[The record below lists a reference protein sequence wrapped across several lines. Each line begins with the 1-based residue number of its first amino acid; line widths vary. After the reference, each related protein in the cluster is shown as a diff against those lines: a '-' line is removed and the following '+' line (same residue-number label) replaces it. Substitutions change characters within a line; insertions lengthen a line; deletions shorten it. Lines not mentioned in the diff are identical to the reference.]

1 MNCNRIDNFYVKKS
15 QTTIS
20 FHFLLI
26 HKYDKINR
34 KYRSQEMHF
43 FKNSVSFIAVMS
55 VCGVALAAVAPARVG
70 VVTNPVAMRRLPS
83 LSNVMKSSAA
93 TSATTTTS
101 SSTSGSSTGTG
112 LIDDAECVNNYRDC
126 MKGDNACG
134 SGFEECTTNV
144 LFHGH
149 MSECISTLYQCSP
162 AAIERLLG
170 TSNIDALSNVDSY
183 VAGTNNSEVA
193 RYTYPTDG
201 SVMGID
207 IIGAATRN
215 KLNTSDCVKKYKR
228 CLAKDNVC
236 GEDFELCTSADEFKR
251 QAAMCDS
258 TLARCQKEGF
268 QQLFGEKITTKPSN
282 KQLAQYT
289 ADGDVHQWVEDG
301 AALAASNAVNTCY
314 KVVDTCFAN
323 ACAKNP
329 YSCVEDVDW
338 SVVNAAQSIVVGGLN
353 VDTVDTT
360 RTGKQMAGDVRKFFR
375 AACTDTIGSNQYCYM
390 TFNDGKKPT
399 KADLQDEDLRED
411 VFGEAYASRKTI
423 LTTKVNE
430 LVKKF
435 DSDARNKCIETFKSC
450 AVHSCGGGSGAA
462 CYSRVFGNSSTEKS
476 INGKDAYSDIENG
489 CAAIVNTDAN
499 CRHMAAMQ
507 GADTYT
513 FEMGGTVDTFG
524 ILFPTY
530 QGGSNNN
537 APIVSA
543 LNADLSTS
551 YNAASIEQ
559 MKRQCQ
565 NVVSNCVK
573 SMCGKDY
580 MNCYRNRNDISL
592 AVYDTGDA
600 GFDKSMNKVGG
611 VLDYTIVQG
620 LCASTVKSADA
631 CGESLAIA
639 KLGVPDGESSVTAG
653 WGTGLSTIGNA
664 WNNSAKSVKVAA
676 STETMQEVN
685 SSGKKICDCTNGG
698 TGVCADEEGG
708 DIRCTTA
715 HMISRTS
722 YVEKQAIN
730 TVFQDVLADVEAEA
744 QAQYKAKLTKEQNV
758 CLAQNPGANPNPTF
772 VWAKLKGNNGKLPKT
787 YASHGFGETTVESN
801 DLYKSFCRVKVTLQ
815 SEDRDLTTLLSGGS
829 IEMPDVKNLGFAG
842 IDWLAKD
849 DDRTVK
855 GSGNNE
861 STVYFAAGDAFTC
874 GSWVSEKTLDAMSA
888 KVGAQAR
895 KDAGQGSQADKNVKL
910 WTTLGVGTL
919 GAGLSAWGYDA
930 LQSKSSLGGFLN
942 KDLNKT
948 NVATE
953 AKELVDKARSNYNTA
968 LRDKKQATMDT
979 ALSYAQQAKS
989 KLVAAG
995 LSDEVSDIDIPSRVS
1010 LTTKQGD
1017 ELTAAQDAV
1026 DAAYDWDSNEKLNV
1040 LGLISEV
1047 TALATTHANNN
1058 NSDNAAITT
1067 AISELNSMVNA
1078 KPTSVTDSTSAVQD
1092 RVARIVAKF
1101 DSSKYN
1107 WSAKNYDKDNT
1118 WKPLKTRLEAAKLHS
1133 VQTTTAREA
1142 KAATYGPSSTDWDD
1156 NSVTLDTAINEL
1168 QTACNNISND
1178 ADTKNSAQ
1186 KKRIIG
1192 DVVAGAAGGIATA
1205 ALANGIVSS
1214 AQKAKYENA
1223 ENAAVKEW
1231 MENIGSK
1238 IHCYINGELVGD
1250 FGDIVTVN
1258 ITED

>member
-1 MNCNRIDNFYVKKS
+1 
-15 QTTIS
+15 
-20 FHFLLI
+20 
-26 HKYDKINR
+26 
-34 KYRSQEMHF
+34 MHF

-70 VVTNPVAMRRLPS
+70 VVANAAAMRRLPS
-83 LSNVMKSSAA
+83 LSNVMKSSA
-93 TSATTTTS
+93 ATTTTS

-112 LIDDAECVNNYRDC
+112 LIDDTECVDNYRDC

-149 MSECISTLYQCSP
+149 MSECFSTLYQCSP

-170 TSNIDALSNVDSY
+170 TSNLDALSNVDSY

-201 SVMGID
+201 SVMGMD

-215 KLNTSDCVKKYKR
+215 KLNTADCVKKYKR

-251 QAAMCDS
+251 QATMCDS

-282 KQLAQYT
+282 KQLGQYT

-338 SVVNAAQSIVVGGLN
+338 SVVNAAQSIVVGGLD

-476 INGKDAYSDIENG
+476 INGANAYSDIENG

-513 FEMGGTVDTFG
+513 FEMGGTIDTFG
-524 ILFPTY
+524 TLFPKFD
-530 QGGSNNN
+530 GSNNN

-551 YNAASIEQ
+551 YNAAAIEG
-559 MKRQCQ
+559 MKKQCS
-565 NVVSNCVK
+565 NVVTNCVK
-573 SMCGKDY
+573 SMCGTDY
-580 MNCYRNRNDISL
+580 KNCYRNRNDIRLNTYATESNN
-592 AVYDTGDA
+592 
-600 GFDKSMNKVGG
+600 FNKSMNRVGG

-631 CGESLAIA
+631 CAESLAIA
-639 KLGVPDGESSVTAG
+639 KVGIRDGQSDLTMG
-653 WGTGLSTIGNA
+653 WGTNQTTLSSAWRNSSANYGYNTTMSDTVPETDNQGRKLCKCQNGGKAVCDSEQGGVIGCSDVSMITRDVQLS
-664 WNNSAKSVKVAA
+664 NSAVN
-676 STETMQEVN
+676 TLFQE
-685 SSGKKICDCTNGG
+685 
-698 TGVCADEEGG
+698 
-708 DIRCTTA
+708 
-715 HMISRTS
+715 
-722 YVEKQAIN
+722 
-730 TVFQDVLADVEAEA
+730 VLADVELEA

-758 CLAQNPGANPNPTF
+758 CLAQNTGANPDATF
-772 VWAKLKGNNGKLPKT
+772 VWAKLKNQNNKLGSD
-787 YASHGFGETTVESN
+787 YSINGLGDNGSVASN
-801 DLYKSFCRVKVTLQ
+801 DLYDSFCRVKVTVQ
-815 SEDRDLTTLLSGGS
+815 SEDKDIQAALS
-829 IEMPDVKNLGFAG
+829 
-842 IDWLAKD
+842 
-849 DDRTVK
+849 K
-855 GSGNNE
+855 GKATSR
-861 STVYFAAGDAFTC
+861 VYFAVGDPFTC
-874 GSWVSEKTLDAMSA
+874 GSWISGDTLDDISEAVAGKKTGTDAEGTLSTSQTWGLTGITALSSIAGIVGTDLLQNKTGLGGLLGTTTIKDYNDLSNDCIDLVTKARNEYNTALTNNNQASMNNAVRLANEVRTKLVNAGVDSA
-888 KVGAQAR
+888 RSVVVPSMTQISVPGSGGQSYEWNPSDVATINALITNMRAGSNSGDVVVKTALEGAEFQYKYAPASADENRTTTVRSYLHTADAKFGNKYSSQIDAVNLKAQATSGTTTSG
-895 KDAGQGSQADKNVKL
+895 KGWSQADKDKFVSVLDGFQSGCAGGAAAVNQKGNKNFWNNGGGRAVMDVA
-910 WTTLGVGTL
+910 GGAVVGL
-919 GAGLSAWGYDA
+919 AGHFTAR
-930 LQSKSSLGGFLN
+930 KIM
-942 KDLNKT
+942 
-948 NVATE
+948 E
-953 AKELVDKARSNYNTA
+953 ANNRS
-968 LRDKKQATMDT
+968 
-979 ALSYAQQAKS
+979 
-989 KLVAAG
+989 
-995 LSDEVSDIDIPSRVS
+995 EF
-1010 LTTKQGD
+1010 
-1017 ELTAAQDAV
+1017 TAAQ
-1026 DAAYDWDSNEKLNV
+1026 
-1040 LGLISEV
+1040 
-1047 TALATTHANNN
+1047 
-1058 NSDNAAITT
+1058 
-1067 AISELNSMVNA
+1067 
-1078 KPTSVTDSTSAVQD
+1078 
-1092 RVARIVAKF
+1092 
-1101 DSSKYN
+1101 
-1107 WSAKNYDKDNT
+1107 
-1118 WKPLKTRLEAAKLHS
+1118 
-1133 VQTTTAREA
+1133 
-1142 KAATYGPSSTDWDD
+1142 
-1156 NSVTLDTAINEL
+1156 
-1168 QTACNNISND
+1168 
-1178 ADTKNSAQ
+1178 
-1186 KKRIIG
+1186 
-1192 DVVAGAAGGIATA
+1192 
-1205 ALANGIVSS
+1205 
-1214 AQKAKYENA
+1214 
-1223 ENAAVKEW
+1223 KEW
-1231 MENIGSK
+1231 MENVGSK
-1238 IHCYINGELVGD
+1238 VHCYVGGELVGD

>member
-1 MNCNRIDNFYVKKS
+1 
-15 QTTIS
+15 
-20 FHFLLI
+20 
-26 HKYDKINR
+26 
-34 KYRSQEMHF
+34 MHF

-70 VVTNPVAMRRLPS
+70 VVANATAMRRLPS
-83 LSNVMKSSAA
+83 LSNVMKSPAA
-93 TSATTTTS
+93 TTTTTTS
-101 SSTSGSSTGTG
+101 SSTSGSSTGTS
-112 LIDDAECVNNYRDC
+112 LIDDAECVDNYRDC

-149 MSECISTLYQCSP
+149 MSECVSTLYQCSP
-162 AAIERLLG
+162 SAIERLLG
-170 TSNIDALSNVDSY
+170 TSNLDALSNVDSY

-201 SVMGID
+201 SVMGMD

-215 KLNTSDCVKKYKR
+215 KLNTADCVKKYKR

-268 QQLFGEKITTKPSN
+268 QQLFGEGIMTKPSN
-282 KQLAQYT
+282 KQLGQYT

-476 INGKDAYSDIENG
+476 INGANAYSDIENG

-513 FEMGGTVDTFG
+513 FEMGGTIDTFG
-524 ILFPTY
+524 ILFPKFD
-530 QGGSNNN
+530 GSNNN

-600 GFDKSMNKVGG
+600 GFDKSMNRVGG

-620 LCASTVKSADA
+620 LCASTVKTADA

-639 KLGVPDGESSVTAG
+639 KLGVSDGKSSVTAG
-653 WGTGLSTIGNA
+653 WGTGVSTIGNA
-664 WNNSAKSVKVAA
+664 WNNSAKSVKMSAEQV
-676 STETMQEVN
+676 QEKN
-685 SSGKKICDCTNGG
+685 ASGKKICDCENGG
-698 TGVCADEEGG
+698 TGICADEEGG
-708 DIRCTTA
+708 NIKCAKA
-715 HMISRTS
+715 HMISTGMLI
-722 YVEKQAIN
+722 EKQAIN

-758 CLAQNPGANPNPTF
+758 CLAQNSGANPNPTF
-772 VWAKLKGNNGKLPKT
+772 VWAKLKGNNGKLPKA
-787 YASHGFGETTVESN
+787 YASHGLGNNSVESN
-801 DLYKSFCRVKVTLQ
+801 DLYNSFCRVKVTLQ

-829 IEMPDVKNLGFAG
+829 IKAPEVKNLGFAG
-842 IDWLAKD
+842 VDWLAKD
-849 DDRTVK
+849 DDRTIN

-874 GSWVSEKTLDAMSA
+874 GSWVSEKTLDAISA

-930 LQSKSSLGGFLN
+930 LQSKSGLGGFLN
-942 KDLNKT
+942 SDLNKA
-948 NVATE
+948 NAATE
-953 AKELVDKARSNYNTA
+953 AADLVSKARSSYNSA
-968 LRDKKQATMDT
+968 LNDKNQATMDS
-979 ALSYAQQAKS
+979 AVSYAQQAKS

-995 LSDEVSDIDIPSRVS
+995 LSDEVSNITIPSRVS
-1010 LTTKQGD
+1010 LNTTKG
-1017 ELTAAQDAV
+1017 TA
-1026 DAAYDWDSNEKLNV
+1026 
-1040 LGLISEV
+1040 EV
-1047 TALATTHANNN
+1047 TE
-1058 NSDNAAITT
+1058 IK
-1067 AISELNSMVNA
+1067 EV
-1078 KPTSVTDSTSAVQD
+1078 
-1092 RVARIVAKF
+1092 
-1101 DSSKYN
+1101 
-1107 WSAKNYDKDNT
+1107 
-1118 WKPLKTRLEAAKLHS
+1118 
-1133 VQTTTAREA
+1133 
-1142 KAATYGPSSTDWDD
+1142 AATYGPETDDVQ
-1156 NSVTLDTAINEL
+1156 NVRNFINEVL
-1168 QTACNNISND
+1168 GLCNQFYDKND
-1178 ADTKNSAQ
+1178 GDGPQCVSA
-1186 KKRIIG
+1186 
-1192 DVVAGAAGGIATA
+1192 VTNATA
-1205 ALANGIVSS
+1205 SLNTAVDRAY
-1214 AQKAKYENA
+1214 AKD
-1223 ENAAVKEW
+1223 AAVNLTNVQNSLKQAVVRLKAYCGYKACTSQAA
-1231 MENIGSK
+1231 NTSFKSTVDGLDARIDALTLTAS
-1238 IHCYINGELVGD
+1238 HLVKDGQK
-1250 FGDIVTVN
+1250 GRNHRIAKGLR
-1258 ITED
+1258 

>member
-1 MNCNRIDNFYVKKS
+1 
-15 QTTIS
+15 
-20 FHFLLI
+20 
-26 HKYDKINR
+26 
-34 KYRSQEMHF
+34 MHF

-70 VVTNPVAMRRLPS
+70 VVANAAAMRRLPS

-93 TSATTTTS
+93 TATTS

-112 LIDDAECVNNYRDC
+112 LIDDAECVDNYRDC

-149 MSECISTLYQCSP
+149 MSECVSTLYQCSP
-162 AAIERLLG
+162 SAIERLLG
-170 TSNIDALSNVDSY
+170 TSNLDALSNVDSY

-201 SVMGID
+201 SVMGMD

-215 KLNTSDCVKKYKR
+215 KLNTADCVKKYKR
-228 CLAKDNVC
+228 CLNKDNVC

-282 KQLAQYT
+282 KQLGQYT

-338 SVVNAAQSIVVGGLN
+338 SVVNSAQSIVETGIDIDN
-353 VDTVDTT
+353 IDTT

-513 FEMGGTVDTFG
+513 FEMGGTIDTFG

-551 YNAASIEQ
+551 YNAAAIEG
-559 MKRQCQ
+559 MKKQCS
-565 NVVSNCVK
+565 NVVTNCVK

-580 MNCYRNRNDISL
+580 QNCYRNRNDISL

-600 GFDKSMNKVGG
+600 GFDKSMNRVGG

-620 LCASTVKSADA
+620 LCASTVKTADA

-639 KLGVPDGESSVTAG
+639 KLGVSDGDASVTAG
-653 WGTGLSTIGNA
+653 WGTGLSTISNA
-664 WNNSAKSVKVAA
+664 WNNSAKSVKMSAEQV
-676 STETMQEVN
+676 QEKN
-685 SSGKKICDCTNGG
+685 ASGKKICDCENGG
-698 TGVCADEEGG
+698 TGICADEEGG
-708 DIRCTTA
+708 NIKCAKA
-715 HMISRTS
+715 HMISTDMLI
-722 YVEKQAIN
+722 EKQAIN

-758 CLAQNPGANPNPTF
+758 CLAQNTGANPDATF
-772 VWAKLKGNNGKLPKT
+772 VWAKLNGNNGKLPKA
-787 YASHGFGETTVESN
+787 YASHGLGNNSVESN
-801 DLYKSFCRVKVTLQ
+801 DLYNSFCRVKVTLQ

-829 IEMPDVKNLGFAG
+829 IEAPEVKNLGFAG

-849 DDRTVK
+849 DSRTLK
-855 GSGNNE
+855 GSGKNE

-919 GAGLSAWGYDA
+919 GAGLTAWGYDA

-942 KDLNKT
+942 SDLNKT
-948 NVATE
+948 NAATE
-953 AKELVDKARSNYNTA
+953 AADLVSKARSSYNSA
-968 LRDKKQATMDT
+968 LNDKKQATMDS

-995 LSDEVSDIDIPSRVS
+995 MSDKVSNITIPSRVS
-1010 LTTKQGD
+1010 LETKRGE
-1017 ELTAAQDAV
+1017 ELTAYKPATSAEYGVNPIQVATVSNLIDRVFGYCGRLANNEITKKQDCESQVALARAQLDVLKGSTSFSRAGETVDLTQVKAALKQAQGILAQSSNYKNDLKKSV
-1026 DAAYDWDSNEKLNV
+1026 DALPGEIDALTLTTIETKGAYA
-1040 LGLISEV
+1040 G
-1047 TALATTHANNN
+1047 
-1058 NSDNAAITT
+1058 
-1067 AISELNSMVNA
+1067 
-1078 KPTSVTDSTSAVQD
+1078 
-1092 RVARIVAKF
+1092 
-1101 DSSKYN
+1101 
-1107 WSAKNYDKDNT
+1107 
-1118 WKPLKTRLEAAKLHS
+1118 
-1133 VQTTTAREA
+1133 QT
-1142 KAATYGPSSTDWDD
+1142 ATYGQSTTDWDN
-1156 NSVTLDTAINEL
+1156 NSSTLDSAITEL
-1168 QTACNNISND
+1168 QKVCNEVSND
-1178 ADTKNSAQ
+1178 ADTKNAGQ
-1186 KKRIIG
+1186 KKRVIG

>member
-1 MNCNRIDNFYVKKS
+1 
-15 QTTIS
+15 
-20 FHFLLI
+20 
-26 HKYDKINR
+26 
-34 KYRSQEMHF
+34 MHF
-43 FKNSVSFIAVMS
+43 FKNSVSFIAVLT
-55 VCGVALAAVAPARVG
+55 VCGAAVAAVAPARVG
-70 VVTNPVAMRRLPS
+70 VVTNANAMRRLPS
-83 LSNVMKSSAA
+83 LSNVMKASAA
-93 TSATTTTS
+93 TT
-101 SSTSGSSTGTG
+101 STSTTSSTGTS
-112 LIDDAECVNNYRDC
+112 LISDSECVENYRDC

-149 MSECISTLYQCSP
+149 MSECVSVLYQCSP
-162 AAIERLLG
+162 TAINNLLG
-170 TSNIDALSNVDSY
+170 TSNLNALSDVDSY
-183 VAGTNNSEVA
+183 VADTNNTEVA

-201 SVMGID
+201 SIMGID
-207 IIGAATRN
+207 VIGAATRN

-228 CLAKDNVC
+228 CLTKDNIC
-236 GEDFELCTSADEFKR
+236 GEDFELCTSADEFKK

-268 QQLFGEKITTKPSN
+268 QQLFGEKQTTKPSN
-282 KQLAQYT
+282 KQLGKYT
-289 ADGDVHQWVEDG
+289 ADADVGKWVEEG
-301 AALAASNAVNTCY
+301 AALAAANAVNTCY
-314 KVVDTCFAN
+314 KVVDNCFAN

-338 SVVNAAQSIVVGGLN
+338 SVVNAAQSIVVGGLD

-360 RTGKQMAGDVRKFFR
+360 RTGKQMATDVRKFFR
-375 AACTDTIGSNQYCYM
+375 ASCTDTIGSNQYCFM
-390 TFNDGKKPT
+390 TFRDGKKPT

-411 VFGEAYASRKTI
+411 IFGEAYASRKTI
-423 LTTKVNE
+423 LNTKVNE

-435 DSDARNKCIETFKSC
+435 DSTARNKCIETFKSC

-462 CYSRVFGNSSTEKS
+462 CYSRVFGSGSTEKS
-476 INGKDAYSDIENG
+476 INGVAAYDDIMNG

-513 FEMGGTVDTFG
+513 FEMGGTTDSFG
-524 ILFPTY
+524 ILFPKY
-530 QGGSNNN
+530 DGANNN

-559 MKRQCQ
+559 MKKQCQ

-639 KLGVPDGESSVTAG
+639 KLGVPDGDASVTAS

-676 STETMQEVN
+676 TTETMQEVN

-698 TGVCADEEGG
+698 TGICAEEEGG
-708 DIRCTTA
+708 DINCTTA

-730 TVFQDVLADVEAEA
+730 SVFQEVLADVEAEA
-744 QAQYKAKLTKEQNV
+744 QAQYKAKLTKEQNI

-829 IEMPDVKNLGFAG
+829 ITAPDVKNLGFAG
-842 IDWLAKD
+842 VDWLAKD
-849 DDRTVK
+849 DDRTIK
-855 GSGNNE
+855 GSGKNE
-861 STVYFAAGDAFTC
+861 STVYFATGDAFTC
-874 GSWVSEKTLDAMSA
+874 GSWVSETTLDAMSA

-910 WTTLGVGTL
+910 WTTLGVGL
-919 GAGLSAWGYDA
+919 AGAGLSAWGYDK
-930 LQSKSSLGGFLN
+930 LQSSSSLGGMLN
-942 KDLNKT
+942 SDLNKT
-948 NVATE
+948 NAGEE
-953 AKELVDKARSNYNTA
+953 AAELLEKARKQYNAA
-968 LRDKKQATMDT
+968 LTDKNQATMDK
-979 ALSYAQQAKS
+979 ALDYARQAKS

-995 LSDEVSDIDIPSRVS
+995 MKDKVSDIDIPSRVL
-1010 LTTKQGD
+1010 LTTEKGE
-1017 ELTAAQDAV
+1017 ELTAAQAGKDATYAWDSAEEINVNRIISNITDLYTKYAACNGSDTPNIKNAV
-1026 DAAYDWDSNEKLNV
+1026 DAAAN
-1040 LGLISEV
+1040 
-1047 TALATTHANNN
+1047 ALARKPT
-1058 NSDNAAITT
+1058 NASTNATEVIKAQLMIAYNTMMSSGYMWD
-1067 AISELNSMVNA
+1067 ADKPCA
-1078 KPTSVTDSTSAVQD
+1078 KPAQD
-1092 RVARIVAKF
+1092 P
-1101 DSSKYN
+1101 
-1107 WSAKNYDKDNT
+1107 YDKTKTIVDIKTDIDN
-1118 WKPLKTRLEAAKLHS
+1118 LQLHS
-1133 VQTTTAREA
+1133 VEA
-1142 KAATYGPSSTDWDD
+1142 SKAQAAVAATYGPSSIVWDSKSSD
-1156 NSVTLDTAINEL
+1156 LDDAITKLDEV
-1168 QTACNNISND
+1168 CSEISND
-1178 ADTKNSAQ
+1178 TDAQNSGK

-1205 ALANGIVSS
+1205 ALANGIVAS

-1231 MENIGSK
+1231 MNDIGSK

>member
-1 MNCNRIDNFYVKKS
+1 
-15 QTTIS
+15 
-20 FHFLLI
+20 
-26 HKYDKINR
+26 
-34 KYRSQEMHF
+34 MHF

-70 VVTNPVAMRRLPS
+70 VVANATAMRRLPS

-93 TSATTTTS
+93 TATTTTS
-101 SSTSGSSTGTG
+101 SSTSGSSTGTS
-112 LIDDAECVNNYRDC
+112 LIDDAECVDNYRDC

-149 MSECISTLYQCSP
+149 MSECVSTLYQCSP
-162 AAIERLLG
+162 SAIERLLG
-170 TSNIDALSNVDSY
+170 TSNLDALSNVDSY

-201 SVMGID
+201 SVMGMD

-215 KLNTSDCVKKYKR
+215 KLNTADCVKKYKR

-282 KQLAQYT
+282 KQLGQYT

-360 RTGKQMAGDVRKFFR
+360 RDGKQMAGDVRKFFR

-476 INGKDAYSDIENG
+476 INGANAYSDIENG

-513 FEMGGTVDTFG
+513 FEMGGTIDTFG
-524 ILFPTY
+524 ILFPKFD
-530 QGGSNNN
+530 GSNNN

-592 AVYDTGDA
+592 AVYDSGNA
-600 GFDKSMNKVGG
+600 GFDNSMNRVGG

-620 LCASTVKSADA
+620 LCASTVKTADA

-639 KLGVPDGESSVTAG
+639 KLGVSDGDASVTAG

-664 WNNSAKSVKVAA
+664 WNNSAKSVKMSAEQV
-676 STETMQEVN
+676 QEKN
-685 SSGKKICDCTNGG
+685 ASGKKICDCENGG
-698 TGVCADEEGG
+698 TGICADEEGG
-708 DIRCTTA
+708 NIKCAKA
-715 HMISRTS
+715 HMISTGMLI
-722 YVEKQAIN
+722 EKQAIN

-758 CLAQNPGANPNPTF
+758 CLAQNSGSNPNPTF
-772 VWAKLKGNNGKLPKT
+772 VWAKVKGKLPKD
-787 YASHGFGETTVESN
+787 YATKGMGDNSTESN
-801 DLYKSFCRVKVTLQ
+801 DLYNSFCRVKVTLM
-815 SEDRDLTTLLSGGS
+815 SEDQDIQNLLNGQTVTIQGSKREAVGGALATTFDLFGGDGFRDGLVADS
-829 IEMPDVKNLGFAG
+829 
-842 IDWLAKD
+842 KD
-849 DDRTVK
+849 KQIT
-855 GSGNNE
+855 GENASAA
-861 STVYFAAGDAFTC
+861 YFATGDAFTC
-874 GSWVSEKTLDAMSA
+874 GSWLSSNGLNKISEM
-888 KVGAQAR
+888 VGAKAR
-895 KDAGQGSQADKNVKL
+895 KDAGEGSQSAYNTRL

-930 LQSKSSLGGFLN
+930 LQSKSGLGGFLN
-942 KDLNKT
+942 SDLNKA
-948 NVATE
+948 NAATE
-953 AKELVDKARSNYNTA
+953 AADLVSKARSSYNSA
-968 LRDKKQATMDT
+968 LNDKKQATMDS
-979 ALSYAQQAKS
+979 AVSYAQQAKS

-995 LSDEVSDIDIPSRVS
+995 MSDKVSNITIPSRVS
-1010 LTTKQGD
+1010 LNTTKG
-1017 ELTAAQDAV
+1017 TA
-1026 DAAYDWDSNEKLNV
+1026 
-1040 LGLISEV
+1040 EV
-1047 TALATTHANNN
+1047 TE
-1058 NSDNAAITT
+1058 IK
-1067 AISELNSMVNA
+1067 EV
-1078 KPTSVTDSTSAVQD
+1078 
-1092 RVARIVAKF
+1092 
-1101 DSSKYN
+1101 
-1107 WSAKNYDKDNT
+1107 
-1118 WKPLKTRLEAAKLHS
+1118 
-1133 VQTTTAREA
+1133 
-1142 KAATYGPSSTDWDD
+1142 AATYGPETDDVQNVRNFINEVLGLCNQFYDKNDGDGPQCVSAVTNATASLNTAVDRAYAKDAAVNLTNVQNSLKQAVVRLKAYCGYKACKSQAANTSFKSTVDGLDARIDALTLTASHLVKDGQKGRAYQAATADTTDWDK
-1156 NSVTLDTAINEL
+1156 NSSTLDSAITEL
-1168 QTACNNISND
+1168 QKACDEVSSD
-1178 ADTKNSAQ
+1178 ADTKNAGQ
-1186 KKRIIG
+1186 KKRVIG

>member
-1 MNCNRIDNFYVKKS
+1 
-15 QTTIS
+15 
-20 FHFLLI
+20 
-26 HKYDKINR
+26 
-34 KYRSQEMHF
+34 MHF

-55 VCGVALAAVAPARVG
+55 VCGMALAAVAPARVG
-70 VVTNPVAMRRLPS
+70 VVANAAAMRRLPS

-93 TSATTTTS
+93 TATTS

-112 LIDDAECVNNYRDC
+112 LIDDAECVDNYRDC

-149 MSECISTLYQCSP
+149 MSECVSTLYQCSP
-162 AAIERLLG
+162 SAIERLLG
-170 TSNIDALSNVDSY
+170 TSNLDALSNVDSY

-201 SVMGID
+201 SVMGMD

-215 KLNTSDCVKKYKR
+215 KLNTADCVKKYKR

-268 QQLFGEKITTKPSN
+268 QQLFGENITTKPSN
-282 KQLAQYT
+282 KQLGQYT

-462 CYSRVFGNSSTEKS
+462 CYQRVFSGAAKS
-476 INGKDAYSDIENG
+476 INGANTYDDIMNG

-513 FEMGGTVDTFG
+513 FEMGGDTGSFDV
-524 ILFPTY
+524 LFPTY
-530 QGGSNNN
+530 ESGKDSI
-537 APIVSA
+537 IVSA

-600 GFDKSMNKVGG
+600 GFDKSMNRVGG

-620 LCASTVKSADA
+620 LCASTVKTADA

-639 KLGVPDGESSVTAG
+639 KLGISDGESSTTAG
-653 WGTGLSTIGNA
+653 WGTGKLTTLGNA

-676 STETMQEVN
+676 TTETMQEVN
-685 SSGKKICDCTNGG
+685 SSGKKICDCTGGG

-708 DIRCTTA
+708 DIRCATA

-758 CLAQNPGANPNPTF
+758 CLAQNTGANPDATF
-772 VWAKLKGNNGKLPKT
+772 VWAKLKGNNGKLPKA
-787 YASHGFGETTVESN
+787 YASHGLGNNSVESN
-801 DLYKSFCRVKVTLQ
+801 DLYNSFCRVKVTLQ

-829 IEMPDVKNLGFAG
+829 IEAPEVKNLGFAG
-842 IDWLAKD
+842 VDWLAKD
-849 DDRTVK
+849 DSRTLK

-874 GSWVSEKTLDAMSA
+874 GSWISEKTLDAMSA

-919 GAGLSAWGYDA
+919 GAGLSAWGYDT
-930 LQSKSSLGGFLN
+930 LQSKSGLGGFLN
-942 KDLNKT
+942 SDLNKT
-948 NVATE
+948 NAATE
-953 AKELVDKARSNYNTA
+953 AADLVSKARSSYNSA
-968 LRDKKQATMDT
+968 LNNKNQATMDS
-979 ALSYAQQAKS
+979 AVSYAQQAKS

-995 LSDEVSDIDIPSRVS
+995 LSDEVSNIDIPSRVS
-1010 LTTKQGD
+1010 LETKRGE
-1017 ELTAAQDAV
+1017 ELTAAQGAT
-1026 DAAYDWDSNEKLNV
+1026 DAAYDWDSAEEINVNRVITNITALYEQFAKCNETDTPTIKSAVDAASNV
-1040 LGLISEV
+1040 LKRRPMSEIDVSETVKANLLIAYNTMNSTGYVWDNDENDGCKKPAKDPYAKTTKFAEV
-1047 TALATTHANNN
+1047 KTDIDNIKLRSVKV
-1058 NSDNAAITT
+1058 SD
-1067 AISELNSMVNA
+1067 A
-1078 KPTSVTDSTSAVQD
+1078 K
-1092 RVARIVAKF
+1092 
-1101 DSSKYN
+1101 
-1107 WSAKNYDKDNT
+1107 
-1118 WKPLKTRLEAAKLHS
+1118 
-1133 VQTTTAREA
+1133 EA
-1142 KAATYGPSSTDWDD
+1142 KGATYGQSTTDWDS
-1156 NSVTLDTAINEL
+1156 NSSTLDNAINEL

-1178 ADTKNSAQ
+1178 ADTKNAGQ
-1186 KKRIIG
+1186 KKRVIG